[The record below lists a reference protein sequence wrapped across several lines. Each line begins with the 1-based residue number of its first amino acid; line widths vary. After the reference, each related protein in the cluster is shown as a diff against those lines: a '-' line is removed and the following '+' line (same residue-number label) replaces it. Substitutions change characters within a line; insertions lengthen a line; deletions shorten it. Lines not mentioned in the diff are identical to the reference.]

1 MNRNWFRKLLLS
13 YLPVFFVVITIL
25 FVVFFQTLNEQSRK
39 ETINANEY
47 LAQQVIRTTDNS
59 LKAIDY
65 NVLRNILTNPVLSRF
80 FSLENI
86 DVYENIQAVK
96 VMENLKFNYP
106 IVDSI
111 YFVRLKDRYVLG
123 DGSTFKLEE
132 FPDKTFIEQFEHKK
146 VSVKWTDKRIYKTY
160 PDVTGEEVITL
171 VRGYPYFSSVKKG
184 YFVVNVSLPKLEA
197 SITQMYNPGISFVR
211 LLDGQGQSLLGEDVE
226 SSDQRKVFS
235 QFVSPYTGWQVESG
249 LIDKGLIRLTLNF
262 YNVWL
267 VMAFAAVLLGVIWLV
282 YVTKRNYKPI
292 GQIVS
297 LIQTSSLTN
306 KDARKPGENEFGFIR
321 GALEHLMEET
331 KQIRQQNLSN
341 FILTKKH
348 SFQEALEGAVP
359 IQETEWIS
367 DLKKYNLDVAGQK
380 AYVQVLEIDRYHSF
394 SQTYNQH
401 DQSLLKFLLSSV
413 VQETAQIREASV
425 WAEWMTDRRLAAIV
439 WVPEEEK
446 RIELRDETAALVI
459 QWVNQ
464 NLSFTITIGQGDAA
478 STLEELRRSYEIAGS
493 MLQYKAVL
501 GTGRVIL
508 PEEITRPQ
516 TKSHEYFHTIYSF
529 AQAFRLPDHEW
540 DKHLNE
546 LIKQIRDSISSRKE
560 IESLLQFLHQHL
572 DRVFL
577 ELSKEYR
584 NVWKET
590 EKELLQLE
598 QHWET
603 VEELHRDYTRIFEA
617 ASAKMQTLRDSH
629 RNRIAIVDIRSYIEE
644 HYANPELSLD
654 YLSGKFQIH
663 AKNISKLFKEE
674 FGENFVDFLIGLRI
688 KNAQTRLLDTEKSLH
703 EIGLEVGYYN
713 YNSFNRAFKNI
724 AGVSPSDFRKQA
736 GT

>member
-39 ETINANEY
+39 ETIKANEF

-65 NVLRNILTNPVLSRF
+65 NVVRDILIHPVLSRF

-86 DVYENIQAVK
+86 DAYENIQAVK

-106 IVDSI
+106 IIDSI
-111 YFVRLKDRYVLG
+111 YFVRLKDQYVLG
-123 DGSTFKLEE
+123 DGSSFRMEE
-132 FPDKTFIEQFEHKK
+132 FADKTFIEQVKQSK
-146 VSVKWTDKRIYKTY
+146 ANVKWTDKRIYKAY
-160 PDVTGEEVITL
+160 PDVAGEEVITL

-184 YFVVNVSLPKLEA
+184 FFVVNVSLPKLTA
-197 SITQMYNPGISFVR
+197 SIVQMYNPGISFVR
-211 LLDGQGQSLLGEDVE
+211 LIDGQGQNLVGVEDE
-226 SSDQRKVFS
+226 GKVFS

-249 LIDKGLIRLTLNF
+249 LIDKGIIRLTLKF

-267 VMAFAAVLLGVIWLV
+267 ITAIAAVLLGVIWLI

-306 KDARKPGENEFGFIR
+306 KEAGKPGENEFGFIR
-321 GALEHLMEET
+321 GALEHMMEEMQ
-331 KQIRQQNLSN
+331 KIRQQNLDI
-341 FILTKKH
+341 FIRQKKH
-348 SFQEALEGAVP
+348 RFQEAMEGSVP
-359 IQETEWIS
+359 INEKEWLS
-367 DLKKYNLDVAGQK
+367 DLKKYNLDVVGQK
-380 AYVQVLEIDRYHSF
+380 AYVQVLEIDGYHSF

-413 VQETAQIREASV
+413 LQETVQIREAYI

-439 WVPEEEK
+439 WVPDEEK
-446 RIELRDETAALVI
+446 MIELRDKTAALAI
-459 QWVNQ
+459 QWVKQ
-464 NLSFTITIGQGDAA
+464 NLSFTITLGQGSTA
-478 STLEELRRSYEIAGS
+478 STLEELRSSYEIAVS

-501 GTGRVIL
+501 GTGRVIH
-508 PEEITRPQ
+508 PVEVTRPQ
-516 TKSHEYFHTIYSF
+516 TRSHEYFHTIYSF
-529 AQAFRLPDHEW
+529 TQAFRLPDHEW

-546 LIKQIRDSISSRKE
+546 LFKQIRDSISSRKE

-584 NVWKET
+584 NVWKEA
-590 EKELLQLE
+590 EKELLELE
-598 QHWET
+598 KYWET
-603 VEELHRDYTRIFEA
+603 VNELERHCIRIFGA
-617 ASAKMQTLRDSH
+617 ASEKMKTLRDSH
-629 RNRIAIVDIRSYIEE
+629 RNRIVIGEIRSYIEE
-644 HYANPELSLD
+644 HYANPDLSLD
-654 YLSGKFQIH
+654 YLSNKFLMQ

-688 KNAQTRLLDTEKSLH
+688 KNAQTRLLDTEKSLQ

-736 GT
+736 GI

>member
-1 MNRNWFRKLLLS
+1 MNKNWFRKLLLS

-25 FVVFFQTLNEQSRK
+25 FVIFFQTLNEQSRK
-39 ETINANEY
+39 ETIKANEF
-47 LAQQVIRTTDNS
+47 LAQQVIQTTDNS
-59 LKAIDY
+59 LKSIDY
-65 NVLRNILTNPVLSRF
+65 NVIRGLLADEVLSRF
-80 FSLENI
+80 FNLSSI

-96 VMENLKFNYP
+96 IMENLKFNYP
-106 IVDSI
+106 IINSI
-111 YFVRLKDRYVLG
+111 YFVRLKDQYVLG
-123 DGSTFKLEE
+123 DGSSFNIGE
-132 FPDKTFIEQFEHKK
+132 FADKPFIVQFESSKA
-146 VSVKWTDKRIYKTY
+146 SLKWTDKRIYKAY
-160 PDVTGEEVITL
+160 ADVAGEEVITL
-171 VRGYPYFSSVKKG
+171 VRGFPYFSSVKKG
-184 YFVVNVSLPKLEA
+184 YFVVNVSLPKLTA
-197 SITQMYNPGISFVR
+197 SIAQMYNPGISFVR
-211 LLDGQGQSLLGEDVE
+211 LIDGQGQNLVGVE
-226 SSDQRKVFS
+226 EGKVFS

-249 LIDKGLIRLTLNF
+249 LIDKGILRLTLKF
-262 YNVWL
+262 YNVWII
-267 VMAFAAVLLGVIWLV
+267 MAIAAVLLGVIWLI

-306 KDARKPGENEFGFIR
+306 KEAGKPEENEFGFIR
-321 GALEHLMEET
+321 GALENMMEEM
-331 KQIRQQNLSN
+331 QRIRQQNLDI
-341 FILTKKH
+341 FIRQKKH
-348 SFQEALEGAVP
+348 RFQEAMEGAVP
-359 IQETEWIS
+359 INEKEWVS
-367 DLKKYNLDVAGQK
+367 DLKKYNLDVDGMK
-380 AYVQVLEIDRYHSF
+380 AYVQVLEIDGYHSF
-394 SQTYNQH
+394 AQTYNKH

-413 VQETAQIREASV
+413 VQETVQIREAFI

-439 WVPEEEK
+439 WIPDEEK
-446 RIELRDETAALVI
+446 MMALRDETAALVI
-459 QWVNQ
+459 QWVKL
-464 NLSFTITIGQGDAA
+464 NLSFTVTLGQGDTA
-478 STLEELRRSYEIAGS
+478 SSLEELRRSYEIADS

-508 PEEITRPQ
+508 PEEVTRPQ
-516 TKSHEYFHTIYSF
+516 TMSHEYFHTIYSF
-529 AQAFRLPDHEW
+529 TQAFRLPDQEW
-540 DKHLNE
+540 NGHLDD
-546 LIKQIRDSISSRKE
+546 LFKQIRDSISSRKE
-560 IESLLQFLHQHL
+560 IESLLQFLHQNL

-598 QHWET
+598 EQWET
-603 VEELHRDYTRIFEA
+603 VEELHRSCCQLFGA
-617 ASAKMQTLRDSH
+617 ASVKMNSLRDSH
-629 RNRIAIVDIRSYIEE
+629 HNRIVICDIRSYIEE

-654 YLSGKFQIH
+654 HLSDKFQLN

-688 KNAQTRLLDTEKSLH
+688 KNAQTSLLDTEKSLQ